1 MNKQFSSFFCGPLP
15 NQVLKNVFHAENDF
29 AKINVLQ
36 ATFFSIVSPHSLFTA
51 SEVIWSDKMKEHVQ
65 AVVGEI
71 SKYSSQI
78 L

>member
-36 ATFFSIVSPHSLFTA
+36 ATFFSIVYLST
-51 SEVIWSDKMKEHVQ
+51 
-65 AVVGEI
+65 
-71 SKYSSQI
+71 
-78 L
+78 